1 METKP
6 TVMKPLLSLA
16 AMLVL
21 TFLVSCQSSTD
32 EKNTITAL
40 TDSAS
45 ITGLTG
51 DSVKLVK
58 PAAVNFKVKD
68 VESGTRAVSALA
80 QKAGGMIFHQN
91 MEAAEG
97 EKKELKISS
106 DSLMVITAYT
116 PQADITARIPSE
128 HLEEFLYSI
137 TDLGYYTGSRTMDIQ
152 DKSLAYLENSL
163 KQKNRVEELA
173 RPVTIKRKTASTLQT
188 IALKDEV
195 IEQGISNRAIN
206 ADVKY
211 STVSLNLFQNPLVR
225 KEIIANHYISGY
237 NLPFS
242 TRWTNALYDGWE
254 YFLNFLL
261 VLTHLWVF
269 ILSAVI
275 ICVFYRYYQQRRRLI
290 M

>member
-128 HLEEFLYSI
+128 HLI
-137 TDLGYYTGSRTMDIQ
+137 RKIGT
-152 DKSLAYLENSL
+152 
-163 KQKNRVEELA
+163 
-173 RPVTIKRKTASTLQT
+173 TI
-188 IALKDEV
+188 
-195 IEQGISNRAIN
+195 
-206 ADVKY
+206 
-211 STVSLNLFQNPLVR
+211 
-225 KEIIANHYISGY
+225 
-237 NLPFS
+237 
-242 TRWTNALYDGWE
+242 
-254 YFLNFLL
+254 
-261 VLTHLWVF
+261 
-269 ILSAVI
+269 
-275 ICVFYRYYQQRRRLI
+275 
-290 M
+290 